1 MSKTR
6 MQRRRDIRRAVEITI
21 IAALC
26 GVLVAAVV
34 FVAVLGYQIGEI
46 NRKAE
51 EARRS
56 WPSYYEEMFR
66 PAEEIDQEAYQA
78 ALQRYYVQHQITPI
92 PTLESN
98 TERSR

>member
-26 GVLVAAVV
+26 GVLVAAVA

-92 PTLESN
+92 PGPQHS
-98 TERSR
+98 TEGRR